1 MSGARRNNGT
11 LASVAKDVQRT
22 ILVTCHN
29 HITFIPF
36 PFNGRRWQLTP
47 RLGLSLVAS
56 GARVLNASTL
66 PHKPFD
72 VVRRQSPSSVCG
84 PEVAIL

>member
-11 LASVAKDVQRT
+11 LASVAKGVQRT

-47 RLGLSLVAS
+47 RLTA
-56 GARVLNASTL
+56 
-66 PHKPFD
+66 
-72 VVRRQSPSSVCG
+72 
-84 PEVAIL
+84 